1 MQAFKQNAGPSKV
14 LRYAFAAGESSKNRE
29 TKAGIEDR
37 LHGEAGSIADAC
49 VCQCPQDSKTVWEG
63 SCSLVSSGLIMSYPY
78 PTAMLIFWHKGRSR
92 NEGVQVRH
100 P

>member
-37 LHGEAGSIADAC
+37 LHGEAGSVTDAAL
-49 VCQCPQDSKTVWEG
+49 VKT
-63 SCSLVSSGLIMSYPY
+63 
-78 PTAMLIFWHKGRSR
+78 AR
-92 NEGVQVRH
+92 
-100 P
+100 